1 VWQPGCP
8 SGYTKENIDMATEIL
23 PVTGTGS
30 LHRESAAAKL
40 MTGGARILLGFIFFA
55 SGLNGLFHFVA
66 PPPMQG
72 RAATFI
78 EGLVASGYVFPVLFA
93 TYIIAGG
100 ALLANRFVPLALV
113 LLAPAIV
120 NIFALH
126 LFLAQHGLPLALGV
140 VALEIFLA
148 WRYRKAYRPLFRAY
162 AG

>member
-1 VWQPGCP
+1 
-8 SGYTKENIDMATEIL
+8 MATEIL
-23 PVTGTGS
+23 PATGTRS
-30 LHRESAAAKL
+30 LHRETAARVI
-40 MTGGARILLGFIFFA
+40 TVGARILLGFIFFA
-55 SGLNGLFHFVA
+55 SGVNGFLQLVA
-66 PPPMQG
+66 PPAMQG
-72 RAATFI
+72 KAATFM

-126 LFLAQHGLPLALGV
+126 VLLAPHGLPMALGV

-148 WRYRKAYRPLFRAY
+148 WRYREAYRPLFRAH
-162 AG
+162 AN

>member
-1 VWQPGCP
+1 
-8 SGYTKENIDMATEIL
+8 MATEIL
-23 PVTGTGS
+23 PTTGTRS
-30 LHRESAAAKL
+30 LDRETTAAKF

-55 SGLNGLFHFVA
+55 SGLNGFFQFVA
-66 PPPMQG
+66 PPAMPG
-72 RAATFI
+72 KAATFM

-120 NIFALH
+120 NIFAVH
-126 LFLAQHGLPLALGV
+126 VFLEPHGLPVGIVV

-148 WRYRKAYRPLFRAY
+148 WRYREAYRPLFRAY
-162 AG
+162 ASEEGTRRYD

>member
-1 VWQPGCP
+1 
-8 SGYTKENIDMATEIL
+8 MATEIL
-23 PVTGTGS
+23 ATPGTRS
-30 LHRESAAAKL
+30 LHRETTASKF

-55 SGLNGLFHFVA
+55 SGLNGLFQFVA

-72 RAATFI
+72 NAAMFI

-126 LFLAQHGLPLALGV
+126 VFLAPHGLAMALGV

-148 WRYRKAYRPLFRAY
+148 WRYREAYRPLFHAY
-162 AG
+162 AS

>member
-1 VWQPGCP
+1 
-8 SGYTKENIDMATEIL
+8 MAAEIL
-23 PVTGTGS
+23 STTGMRS
-30 LHRESAAAKL
+30 LNRETAAGFITA
-40 MTGGARILLGFIFFA
+40 GARILLGFIFIA
-55 SGLNGLFHFVA
+55 SGLNGFFQFVA

-72 RAATFI
+72 NAAAFI
-78 EGLVASGYVFPVLFA
+78 EGLVASEYVFPVLFA

-120 NIFALH
+120 NIFAVH
-126 LFLAQHGLPLALGV
+126 VRLAPHGLPLALAV

-148 WRYRKAYRPLFRAY
+148 WRNRDAYRPLLRAY